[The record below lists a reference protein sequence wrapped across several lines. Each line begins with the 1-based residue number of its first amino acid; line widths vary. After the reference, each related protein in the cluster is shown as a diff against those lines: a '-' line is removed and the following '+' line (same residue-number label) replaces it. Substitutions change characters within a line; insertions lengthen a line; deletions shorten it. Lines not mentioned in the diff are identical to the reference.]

1 MNKKYEDIQDEP
13 LMASEPAAVY
23 EVKRSH
29 CSLNKGES
37 IREQIMATTVS
48 VDEYFD
54 KLISLVHED
63 YANL

>member
-1 MNKKYEDIQDEP
+1 
-13 LMASEPAAVY
+13 MASEPAAVY